1 MMSCTAAK
9 TRRMNDY
16 ILNDESVVNS
26 HGFVLL
32 NAAGR
37 FERFNANP
45 VMLFNH
51 EADKLIGQMTGL
63 RVEGTK
69 LIGTPVYDEEDAL
82 AAKCKRQGEKGFLK
96 GCSPGIMI
104 YAVELRTNPDG
115 EERITVTDWEL
126 CEVSLVSVPSNRNAL
141 RLYNAQGEVI
151 PDDQI
156 RLSIESL
163 LHLNKQDEM
172 DKIILTAEAYAALG
186 LKSNEA
192 DGKAISA
199 AIMELKARVEKAEKD
214 LNDQH
219 KAQAEALV
227 ELAIKDGRITADKK
241 EQFIKLALADFDMA
255 KTTLEAIPTRE
266 SLAGKVTH
274 GTGKAT
280 STKDRAEWTYLRW
293 AKEDPEGLKRL
304 KETDPEAFEELKK
317 RIK

>member
-1 MMSCTAAK
+1 
-9 TRRMNDY
+9 MNDY

-63 RVEGTK
+63 RVERTK

-126 CEVSLVSVPSNRNAL
+126 CEISLVSVPSNRNAL

-163 LHLNKQDEM
+163 LYLNKQDEM

-199 AIMELKARVEKAEKD
+199 AIMELKSRVEKAEKD
-214 LNDQH
+214 LSDQH
-219 KAQAEALV
+219 KVQAEDLIK
-227 ELAIKDGRITADKK
+227 LAIKDGRITADKK

-255 KTTLEAIPTRE
+255 KTTLEAIPTLE

-274 GTGKAT
+274 STGKAT
-280 STKDRAEWTYLRW
+280 STKDRMDWTYLRW

>member
-1 MMSCTAAK
+1 
-9 TRRMNDY
+9 MNDY

-126 CEVSLVSVPSNRNAL
+126 CEISLVSVPSNRNAL

-214 LNDQH
+214 LSDQH
-219 KAQAEALV
+219 KVQAEDLI

-274 GTGKAT
+274 STGKAT
-280 STKDRAEWTYLRW
+280 STKDRMDWTYLRW

>member
-1 MMSCTAAK
+1 
-9 TRRMNDY
+9 MNDY

-126 CEVSLVSVPSNRNAL
+126 CEVSLVSVPSNPGAL

-199 AIMELKARVEKAEKD
+199 AIMVLKSRIEKAEKD

-241 EQFIKLALADFDMA
+241 EQFVKLALVDFDMA

-274 GTGKAT
+274 STGKAVA
-280 STKDRAEWTYLRW
+280 TKDRMDWTYLRW

>member
-1 MMSCTAAK
+1 
-9 TRRMNDY
+9 MNDY

-115 EERITVTDWEL
+115 EERIPVTDWEL